1 MKLPR
6 NHRRWTLSLSL
17 LLLTPV
23 IARAQPASTAATK
36 YAEAAQA
43 MERWIAAEVTDK
55 RLPALS
61 IALVDDQRIV
71 WARGFGLADTE
82 ANKPATADTVYRVGS
97 VSKLFTDIAVMQLVE
112 QGAINIDAPVT
123 DYLPDFKPTNPF
135 NKPITLRQMMAHR
148 SGLVREPPV
157 GHYFDD
163 TNPGVAK
170 MVESL
175 NRTTLVYEPGT
186 RTKYSNA
193 AVATVGYVLQKKT
206 GVPFEKWVQEKVLT
220 PLGMTQSNFTMTP
233 EVSKKLAKA
242 VMWTYHGREF
252 PAPTFELGE
261 APAGCMYST
270 VNDLGRF
277 MTVLFNEAKT
287 PSGVLLKPETLRQ
300 MLTPQFAKEGEKTGF
315 GIGFSLSELDG
326 QKRVGHGGAIYGFA
340 TDLAFLP
347 EEKLGVVVIAS
358 RDVANPLVTR
368 IADTALRQMLAV
380 KRGFPLPRLESPKLI
395 PPELLTQLSG
405 RYRSE
410 KNAFDIVPSAGRLYI
425 VPQKGGFRTELRSRG
440 RGYITDGIL
449 GSELTIEQ
457 AMPNL
462 FALLVNKEEYDRD
475 ESWLGRGPPKA
486 PPEHFRGL
494 IGEYGWDHNTLFIFE
509 KDGKLHALIEWF
521 FIYPLVQE
529 TEDVYRL
536 PDDFGLYHGEKLVF
550 RHGANGKAME
560 VEAAS
565 VVFKR
570 RPIDGED
577 GNTFHIQPL
586 KPVADLRKEALAAS
600 PPEEKGRFRKPDLV
614 DVTTVVPTIKLDLRY
629 ATDNNFMSTALYPAS
644 AKAYLQKPA
653 AEALAEANKILSARG
668 YGLLIHDAY
677 RPWYVTKMFWDATP
691 EKLRHFVADP
701 AKGSRHNRG
710 CAVDLTLYDLQ
721 TGKPIEMVSGF
732 DEFSDR
738 AYPDYL
744 GGTSRQRWHRDILRQ
759 AMEAARFTVY
769 EAEWWHFDY
778 KDWREYGIL
787 NKTFEELARPR

>member
-1 MKLPR
+1 MPQKCWRLSF
-6 NHRRWTLSLSL
+6 SLSL
-17 LLLTPV
+17 LLLAPT
-23 IARAQPASTAATK
+23 AAAAQPATIAAAK
-36 YAEAAQA
+36 YAKAAEALEQ
-43 MERWIAAEVTDK
+43 WIATEVTEK

-61 IALVDDQRIV
+61 IALVDDQHIV
-71 WARGFGLADTE
+71 WARGFGLADPE
-82 ANKPATADTVYRVGS
+82 ANKPATADTLYRVGS

-112 QGAINIDAPVT
+112 QGAIDIDASVT

-175 NRTTLVYEPGT
+175 NRTALVYEPGT

-220 PLGMTQSNFTMTP
+220 PLGMKQSSFTTTP
-233 EVSKKLAKA
+233 EVKKQLAKA

-252 PAPTFELGE
+252 PAPTFELGA

-270 VNDLGRF
+270 ANDLARF
-277 MTVLFNEAKT
+277 MTVLFNDGKT
-287 PSGVLLKPETLRQ
+287 PAGRLLKPETLRQ
-300 MLTPQFAKEGEKTGF
+300 TLTPQFAKEGEKTRF
-315 GIGFSLSELDG
+315 GIGFSLGELDG
-326 QKRVGHGGAIYGFA
+326 HKRVGHGGAIYGFA

-358 RDVANPLVTR
+358 RDVANPLVAR
-368 IADTALRQMLAV
+368 IADSALKQMLAA
-380 KRGFPLPRLESPKLI
+380 KRGLPLPRLEMAKPL
-395 PPELLTQLSG
+395 PPDLLLQLAG

-410 KNAFDIVPSAGRLYI
+410 KNAFDLIPSAGRLYI
-425 VPQKGGFRTELRSRG
+425 VPQKGGFRTELRRG
-440 RGYITDGIL
+440 EKSYISDGIL
-449 GSELTIEQ
+449 GSGLTIEP
-457 AMPNL
+457 AESNPFRLIVHKDAYN
-462 FALLVNKEEYDRD
+462 RD
-475 ESWLGRGPPKA
+475 DSWPGRGPPEEA
-486 PPEHFRGL
+486 PDHFRGL

-509 KDGKLHALIEWF
+509 KDHKLHALIEWF
-521 FIYPLVQE
+521 FIYPLTQE
-529 TEDVYRL
+529 TQDIYRF

-550 RHGANGKAME
+550 RRGANGKATE

-577 GNTFHIQPL
+577 GKTFHIQPL
-586 KPVADLRKEALAAS
+586 KPVAELRKEALPAS
-600 PPEEKGRFRKPDLV
+600 LPEEKGPFRVPELL
-614 DVTTVVPTIKLDLRY
+614 DVTTLAPTIKLDLRY
-629 ATDNNFMSTALYPAS
+629 ATDNNFLSTPLYPTS

-653 AEALAEANKILSARG
+653 AEALAAANKRLSRMG

-677 RPWYVTKMFWDATP
+677 RPWHVTKMFWDATP

-710 CAVDLTLYDLQ
+710 CAVDLTLYDLR
-721 TGKPIEMVSGF
+721 TGKPVEMVSGF

-738 AYPDYL
+738 AYPNYMC
-744 GGTSRQRWHRDILRQ
+744 GTSRQRWHRDTLRQ
-759 AMEAARFTVY
+759 AMEASGFTVI
-769 EAEWWHFDY
+769 ETEWWHFDY

-787 NKTFEELARPR
+787 NKTFEELARASK

>member
-1 MKLPR
+1 MPGNR
-6 NHRRWTLSLSL
+6 GRLSLGLSL
-17 LLLTPV
+17 LLLAP
-23 IARAQPASTAATK
+23 AAAAAQPATIPAPK
-36 YAEAAQA
+36 YAEAVAVL
-43 MERWIAAEVTDK
+43 EKWIAAEVADK

-61 IALVDDQRIV
+61 IALVDDQHIV
-71 WARGFGLADTE
+71 WARGFGLADAE
-82 ANKPATADTVYRVGS
+82 ANKSATADTLYRVGS
-97 VSKLFTDIAVMQLVE
+97 VSKLFTDIAIMQLVE
-112 QGAINIDAPVT
+112 QGAIDIDAPIT
-123 DYLPDFKPTNPF
+123 NYLPDFKPTNPF
-135 NKPITLRQMMAHR
+135 NNSITLRQMMAHR

-163 TNPGVAK
+163 TDPGVAK

-193 AVATVGYVLQKKT
+193 AVATVGYALQKKT
-206 GVPFEKWVQEKVLT
+206 GMPFEKWAQEKVLT
-220 PLGMTQSNFTMTP
+220 PLGMVQSTFTTTP
-233 EVSKKLAKA
+233 EVNKKLAKA

-270 VNDLGRF
+270 VNDLARF
-277 MTVLFNEAKT
+277 LTVVFNGGKT
-287 PSGVLLKPETLRQ
+287 AAGPLVKPETLRQ
-300 MLTPQFAKEGEKTGF
+300 MLTPQFAQEGEKTGF
-315 GIGFSLSELDG
+315 GIGFSLGELDG
-326 QKRVGHGGAIYGFA
+326 HKRVGHGGAIYGYA

-347 EEKLGVVVIAS
+347 DEKLGVVVIAS

-368 IADTALRQMLAV
+368 IADAALRQMLAV
-380 KRGFPLPRLESPKLI
+380 KRAIPLPRLEMARPL
-395 PPELLTQLSG
+395 PPELLVQLSG

-410 KNAFDIVPSAGRLYI
+410 KNGFDLVPSAGRLY
-425 VPQKGGFRTELRSRG
+425 VLPQKGGFRSELRNKG
-440 RGYITDGIL
+440 KGYVTDGIL
-449 GSELTIEQ
+449 GSGLAIEH

-462 FALLVNKEEYDRD
+462 FALVVNKDAYDRD
-475 ESWLGRGPPKA
+475 DSWLGRGPPKA
-486 PPEHFRGL
+486 PPDYSRGL
-494 IGEYGWDHNTLFIFE
+494 IGEYGWDHNTLVIFE
-509 KDGKLHALIEWF
+509 MGGILHALIEWF
-521 FIYPLVQE
+521 FIYPLTQE
-529 TEDVYRL
+529 TPDVYRF
-536 PDDFGLYHGEKLVF
+536 PDDFGLYHGEQLIF
-550 RHGANGKAME
+550 RRGPNGKATE

-577 GNTFHIQPL
+577 GKTFHIQPL
-586 KPVADLRKEALAAS
+586 KPVADLRTEALAAS
-600 PPEEKGRFRKPDLV
+600 PPEEKGQFRKPDLV
-614 DVTTVVPTIKLDLRY
+614 DVTTLVPTIKLDLRY

-644 AKAYLQKPA
+644 AKAYLQRPA
-653 AEALAEANKILSARG
+653 AEALAEANKILSTRG

-677 RPWYVTKMFWDATP
+677 RPWHVTKMFWDATP
-691 EKLRHFVADP
+691 EKLRNFVADP

-721 TGKPIEMVSGF
+721 SGKPIEMVSGF

-759 AMEAARFTVY
+759 AMEAAGFTVY

-787 NKTFEELARPR
+787 NKAFEELARPSQ

>member
-1 MKLPR
+1 MPQNCQRL
-6 NHRRWTLSLSL
+6 WFSLSL
-17 LLLTPV
+17 LLLAP
-23 IARAQPASTAATK
+23 ALAAAQPATTAPAK
-36 YAEAAQA
+36 YAEGARAL
-43 MERWIAAEVTDK
+43 ERWIAAEVSDK

-71 WARGFGLADTE
+71 WARGFGLADPE
-82 ANKPATADTVYRVGS
+82 ANTPATADTLYRVGS
-97 VSKLFTDIAVMQLVE
+97 VSKLFTDIAIMQLVE
-112 QGAINIDAPVT
+112 QGAIDIDASVT
-123 DYLPDFKPTNPF
+123 DYLPDFKPANSF

-163 TNPGVAK
+163 TNPGLAK

-175 NRTTLVYEPGT
+175 NRTALVYEPGT

-193 AVATVGYVLQKKT
+193 AVATVGYVLQRKT

-220 PLGMTQSNFTMTP
+220 PLGMKQSSFTTTP
-233 EVSKKLAKA
+233 EVSKQLAKA

-261 APAGCMYST
+261 APAGCMYSSA
-270 VNDLGRF
+270 NDLARF
-277 MTVLFNEAKT
+277 LTVLFNDGKT
-287 PSGVLLKPETLRQ
+287 PAGRLLKPETLRQ
-300 MLTPQFAKEGEKTGF
+300 MLTPQFAKEGDKTGF
-315 GIGFSLSELDG
+315 GIAFSLGELDG
-326 QKRVGHGGAIYGFA
+326 HKRVGHGGAIYGFA

-358 RDVANPLVTR
+358 RDVANPLVAR
-368 IADTALRQMLAV
+368 IADAALRQMLAV
-380 KRGFPLPRLESPKLI
+380 KRAFPLPRLEMAKPL
-395 PPELLTQLSG
+395 PPELLVQLSG

-410 KNAFDIVPSAGRLYI
+410 KNAFDLIPSAGRLYV
-425 VPQKGGFRTELRSRG
+425 VPQKGGFRSELRTGG
-440 RGYITDGIL
+440 RGYVTDGIL
-449 GSELTIEQ
+449 GSGL
-457 AMPNL
+457 AMEHAVPNV
-462 FALLVNKEEYDRD
+462 FALVVNKDEYARD
-475 ESWLGRGPPKA
+475 DSWPGKGPPKE

-529 TEDVYRL
+529 TENVYRF

-550 RHGANGKAME
+550 RRGANGKAAE

-570 RPIDGED
+570 RSIDGED
-577 GNTFHIQPL
+577 GKTFHIQPL
-586 KPVADLRKEALAAS
+586 KPVAELRKEALPAS
-600 PPEEKGRFRKPDLV
+600 PPQEKGPLRAPELV
-614 DVTTVVPTIKLDLRY
+614 DVTTLITSIKLDLRY
-629 ATDNNFMSTALYPAS
+629 ATDNNFLSTALYPAS

-653 AEALAEANKILSARG
+653 AEALAVANKILSARG

-677 RPWYVTKMFWDATP
+677 RPWHVTKMFWDATP

-721 TGKPIEMVSGF
+721 TGKPVEMVSGF

-759 AMEAARFTVY
+759 AMEASGFTVI
-769 EAEWWHFDY
+769 ETEWWHFDY

-787 NKTFEELARPR
+787 NKTFEELARASK